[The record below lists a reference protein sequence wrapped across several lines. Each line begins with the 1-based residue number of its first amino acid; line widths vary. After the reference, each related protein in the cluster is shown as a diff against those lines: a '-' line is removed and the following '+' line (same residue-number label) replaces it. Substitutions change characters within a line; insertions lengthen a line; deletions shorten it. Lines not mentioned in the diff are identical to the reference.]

1 MLTLFFV
8 DDLPRKV
15 GSTYEFDSDDAQ
27 HAIRVLR
34 MSAGEVFMLS
44 DGQGKWSKV
53 KIFAVKKKSLE
64 VEVVESGIEDPLAIL
79 FTVVQALP
87 KGDRLKECI
96 EMLTEGGVDT
106 IIPWSAQ
113 RSIGKAEKGVE
124 KLQVTAREASKQ
136 SRRLFIP
143 VVTDVANTSKVLEL
157 IAGHDLVLVF
167 HESAISKVSEI
178 ITKKCFESKKV
189 MIIIGP
195 EGGITNEELEL
206 FKSAGANV
214 ALMGRPILRSAHAG
228 LAAMSA
234 VNALLKVW

>member
-8 DDLPRKV
+8 DNLPRIV
-15 GSTYEFDSDDAQ
+15 GSSYEFDSEDAQ

-34 MSAGEVFMLS
+34 MSAGEIFMLS
-44 DGQGKWSKV
+44 DGHGKWSKV

-64 VEVVESGIEDPLAIL
+64 VEVIETGVQDRLEIS

-87 KGDRLKECI
+87 KGERLKECI
-96 EMLTEGGVDT
+96 ELLTEGGVDT
-106 IIPWSAQ
+106 VIPWSAQ

-143 VVTDVANTSKVLEL
+143 EVTDVSNTAKVVEL
-157 IAGHDLVLVF
+157 IAQHDLVLVF
-167 HESAISKVSEI
+167 HESATNKISEI
-178 ITKKCFESKKV
+178 VTRKYFESRSV

-195 EGGITNEELEL
+195 EGGITNEEIAL
-206 FKSAGANV
+206 FKSAGAKV

-228 LAAMSA
+228 LAAISA
-234 VNALLKVW
+234 VNALIKVW

>member
-15 GSTYEFDSDDAQ
+15 GSSYEFDSDDAQ

-64 VEVVESGIEDPLAIL
+64 VEVIETGIQDPLEVS

-87 KGDRLKECI
+87 KGDRLKESI
-96 EMLTEGGVDT
+96 ELLSEGGVDT

-136 SRRLFIP
+136 SRRLYIP
-143 VVTDVANTSKVLEL
+143 DVTDLANTSKVVEL
-157 IAGHDLVLVF
+157 IPQHDLVLVF
-167 HESAISKVSEI
+167 HESAKSKVSEI
-178 ITKKCFESKKV
+178 VTRKYIESRSV

-195 EGGITNEELEL
+195 EGGITDEELEL
-206 FKSAGANV
+206 FKSAGAKV

-234 VNALLKVW
+234 VNALIKVW

>member
-1 MLTLFFV
+1 MVTLFFV
-8 DDLPRKV
+8 DDLPRNV
-15 GSTYEFDSDDAQ
+15 GSSYEFDSDDAQ

-44 DGQGKWSKV
+44 DGRGKWSKV

-64 VEVVESGIEDPLAIL
+64 VEVVETGIQDPLEIS

-87 KGDRLKECI
+87 KGDRIKECI

-113 RSIGKAEKGVE
+113 RSIGKADKGIE

-136 SRRLFIP
+136 SRRFFIP
-143 VVTDVANTSKVLEL
+143 QVTAVANTSKIVDL
-157 IAGHDLVLVF
+157 ISGHDLVLVF
-167 HESAISKVSEI
+167 HESATNKVSEI
-178 ITKKCFESKKV
+178 VTRKYFESKSV

-206 FKSAGANV
+206 FKSAGAKV

-234 VNALLKVW
+234 VNALIKVW

>member
-15 GSTYEFDSDDAQ
+15 GSSYEFESDDAQ

-64 VEVVESGIEDPLAIL
+64 VEVIETGIQDPLDIS
-79 FTVVQALP
+79 FTVIQALP

-96 EMLTEGGVDT
+96 ELLTEGGVDT

-124 KLQVTAREASKQ
+124 KLQITAREASKQ

-143 VVTDVANTSKVLEL
+143 HVSEVANTAKVAEL
-157 IAGHDLVLVF
+157 IAQHDLVLVF
-167 HESAISKVSEI
+167 HESATSKVSEI
-178 ITKKCFESKKV
+178 VTRKYFESQSV

-206 FKSAGANV
+206 FKSAGAKV

-234 VNALLKVW
+234 VNALIKVW

>member
-15 GSTYEFDSDDAQ
+15 GSSYEFDSDDAQ

-34 MSAGEVFMLS
+34 MSAGEIFMLS

-64 VEVVESGIEDPLAIL
+64 VEVVETGIQDPLEIS

-87 KGDRLKECI
+87 KGDRIKECI
-96 EMLTEGGVDT
+96 ELLTEGGVDT

-143 VVTDVANTSKVLEL
+143 EVTDVANSSKVVEL
-157 IAGHDLVLVF
+157 IGQHDLVLVF
-167 HESAISKVSEI
+167 HESATSKISEI
-178 ITKKCFESKKV
+178 VTRKYFESKSV

-195 EGGITNEELEL
+195 EGGITNEEIEI
-206 FKSAGANV
+206 FKSAGAKV

-228 LAAMSA
+228 LAAVSA
-234 VNALLKVW
+234 VNALIKVW

>member
-15 GSTYEFDSDDAQ
+15 GSSYEFDSDDAQ

-44 DGQGKWSKV
+44 DGQGRWSKV

-64 VEVVESGIEDPLAIL
+64 VEVMETGMQEPLDIS

-96 EMLTEGGVDT
+96 ELLTEAGVDT

-136 SRRLFIP
+136 SRRFLIP
-143 VVTDVANTSKVLEL
+143 QVTDVANTPKVVEA
-157 IAGHDLVLVF
+157 IAQHDLVLVF
-167 HESAISKVSEI
+167 HESATSKVSEI
-178 ITKKCFESKKV
+178 VTRKYYESQSV

-206 FKSAGANV
+206 FKSAGAKV

-234 VNALLKVW
+234 VNALIKVW

>member
-15 GSTYEFDSDDAQ
+15 GSSYEFDSDDAQ

-64 VEVVESGIEDPLAIL
+64 VEVMETGAQDPLEIS

-96 EMLTEGGVDT
+96 ELLTEAGVDT
-106 IIPWSAQ
+106 IVPWSAQ

-124 KLQVTAREASKQ
+124 KLHVTAREASKQ
-136 SRRLFIP
+136 SRRFFIP
-143 VVTDVANTSKVLEL
+143 QVTDVANTSKVVEL
-157 IAGHDLVLVF
+157 IAQHDLILVF
-167 HESAISKVSEI
+167 HESATNKVSEI
-178 ITKKCFESKKV
+178 VTRKYYESENV

-206 FKSAGANV
+206 FKSAGAKV

-234 VNALLKVW
+234 VNALIKVW

>member
-8 DDLPRKV
+8 NDLPRKV
-15 GSTYEFDSDDAQ
+15 GASYEFDSDDAQ

-34 MSAGEVFMLS
+34 MTAGEIFMLS
-44 DGQGKWSKV
+44 DGLGAWSTV
-53 KIFAVKKKSLE
+53 KIYAVKKKSLE
-64 VEVVESGIEDPLAIL
+64 VEVIETGIQDRLEIS

-96 EMLTEGGVDT
+96 ELLTEAGVDT

-113 RSIGKAEKGVE
+113 RSIGKAEKGID

-143 VVTDVANTSKVLEL
+143 EVTDVANSSTVRDL
-157 IAGHDLVLVF
+157 ISEYDLVLVF
-167 HESAISKVSEI
+167 HESATNKVSEI
-178 ITKKCFESKKV
+178 VTRKYLESQKV

-195 EGGITNEELEL
+195 EGGITNEELEI
-206 FKSAGANV
+206 FASAGAKV

-234 VNALLKVW
+234 VNALIKVW